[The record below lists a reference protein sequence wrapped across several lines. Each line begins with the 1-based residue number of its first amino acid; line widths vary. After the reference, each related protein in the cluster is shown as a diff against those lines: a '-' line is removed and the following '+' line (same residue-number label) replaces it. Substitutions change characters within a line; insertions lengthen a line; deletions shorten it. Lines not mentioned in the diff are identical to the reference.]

1 MALYVR
7 EIERPKQQRIETPYE
22 KRQRENAEKE
32 GRTWTV
38 SEDLKEKTP
47 EVIQMEVSKIDSGYR
62 EQYKTAYENEQKIT
76 ATTLQKL
83 SQAPEM
89 SLLHD
94 KIFLISHMNKVWT
107 NFRKF
112 ILEIFEQNSILIIN
126 N

>member
-7 EIERPKQQRIETPYE
+7 DIERPKQPRIETPYE

-38 SEDLKEKTP
+38 AEDLKEKTP
-47 EVIQMEVSKIDSGYR
+47 EVIQMEVSKIDAGYR
-62 EQYKTAYENEQKIT
+62 EQYKKACEIEKMIT
-76 ATTLQKL
+76 TMTLQKL

-94 KIFLISHMNKVWT
+94 KVYLISHMNKV
-107 NFRKF
+107 
-112 ILEIFEQNSILIIN
+112 
-126 N
+126 